1 MQKFKDYFQK
11 LFYSFPVE
19 KILNSFVVVIIALMI
34 FLAALALTRPIN
46 PDQYKYV
53 MQYSQQAA
61 NPKTQKI
68 ANQLR
73 RQDRIYV
80 VEYLRLLRAYH
91 FENQQVKRYPAVDS
105 KDPQ

>member
-1 MQKFKDYFQK
+1 MRKFKGHFQK
-11 LFYSFPVE
+11 LYSSFPVE
-19 KILNSFVVVIIALMI
+19 NILNSLVVIISASTI
-34 FLAALALTRPIN
+34 FLAILALIRPIN

-53 MQYSQQAA
+53 VQYSQQAA

-68 ANQLR
+68 AHQLR
-73 RQDRIYV
+73 SQDRIYV

>member
-1 MQKFKDYFQK
+1 MRKFKDYFQK
-11 LFYSFPVE
+11 LYSSFPVE
-19 KILNSFVVVIIALMI
+19 NILNSLVVIISASTI
-34 FLAALALTRPIN
+34 FLAILALTRPIN

-53 MQYSQQAA
+53 VQYSQQAA

-73 RQDRIYV
+73 SQDRIYV

>member
-1 MQKFKDYFQK
+1 MRKFKDYFQK
-11 LFYSFPVE
+11 LYSSFPVE
-19 KILNSFVVVIIALMI
+19 NILNSLVVIISASTV
-34 FLAALALTRPIN
+34 FLAILALTRPIN

-53 MQYSQQAA
+53 VEYSQQAA

-68 ANQLR
+68 AHQLR
-73 RQDRIYV
+73 SQDRIYV

>member
-1 MQKFKDYFQK
+1 MRKFKDYFQK
-11 LFYSFPVE
+11 LYSSFPME
-19 KILNSFVVVIIALMI
+19 NILNSLVVIISASTI
-34 FLAALALTRPIN
+34 FLAILALTRPIN

-53 MQYSQQAA
+53 VQYSQQAA

-68 ANQLR
+68 AHQLR
-73 RQDRIYV
+73 SQDRIYV

>member
-1 MQKFKDYFQK
+1 MRKFKDYFQK
-11 LFYSFPVE
+11 LYCSFPVE
-19 KILNSFVVVIIALMI
+19 NILNSLVVVISASSI
-34 FLAALALTRPIN
+34 FLAILALTRPIN
-46 PDQYKYV
+46 PNQYKYV
-53 MQYSQQAA
+53 VQYSQQAA

-68 ANQLR
+68 AHQLR
-73 RQDRIYV
+73 SQDRIYV

>member
-1 MQKFKDYFQK
+1 M
-11 LFYSFPVE
+11 
-19 KILNSFVVVIIALMI
+19 NCFVAVIIALMI
-34 FLAALALTRPIN
+34 FLAILALTRPIN
-46 PDQYKYV
+46 PNQYKYV
-53 MQYSQQAA
+53 LQYSQQAS

-73 RQDRIYV
+73 SQDRIYV

>member
-1 MQKFKDYFQK
+1 M
-11 LFYSFPVE
+11 
-19 KILNSFVVVIIALMI
+19 NSLVVIISASTI
-34 FLAALALTRPIN
+34 FLAILALTRPIN

-53 MQYSQQAA
+53 VQYSQQAA

-68 ANQLR
+68 AHQLR
-73 RQDRIYV
+73 SQDRIYV

>member
-1 MQKFKDYFQK
+1 MRKFKDYFQK
-11 LFYSFPVE
+11 LYSSFPME
-19 KILNSFVVVIIALMI
+19 NILNSLVVIISASMI
-34 FLAALALTRPIN
+34 FLAILALTRPIN

-53 MQYSQQAA
+53 VQYSQQAA

-68 ANQLR
+68 AHQLR
-73 RQDRIYV
+73 SQDRIYV

>member
-1 MQKFKDYFQK
+1 MRKFKDYFQK
-11 LFYSFPVE
+11 LYSSFPVE
-19 KILNSFVVVIIALMI
+19 NILNSLVVIISASTI
-34 FLAALALTRPIN
+34 FLAILALTRPIN

>member
-1 MQKFKDYFQK
+1 MRKFKDYFQK
-11 LFYSFPVE
+11 LYSSFPVE
-19 KILNSFVVVIIALMI
+19 NILNSLVVIISASTI
-34 FLAALALTRPIN
+34 FLAILALTRPIN

-53 MQYSQQAA
+53 VQYSQQAA

-68 ANQLR
+68 AHQLR
-73 RQDRIYV
+73 SQDRIYV

>member
-1 MQKFKDYFQK
+1 MRKFKDYFQK
-11 LFYSFPVE
+11 LYSSFPVE
-19 KILNSFVVVIIALMI
+19 NILNSLVVIISASTI
-34 FLAALALTRPIN
+34 FLAILALIRPIN

-53 MQYSQQAA
+53 VQYSQQAA

-68 ANQLR
+68 AHQLR
-73 RQDRIYV
+73 SQDRIYV

>member
-1 MQKFKDYFQK
+1 MRKFKDYFQK
-11 LFYSFPVE
+11 LYSSFPVE
-19 KILNSFVVVIIALMI
+19 NILNSLVVIISASTI
-34 FLAALALTRPIN
+34 FLAIMALTRPIN

-53 MQYSQQAA
+53 VQYSQQAA

-68 ANQLR
+68 AHQLR
-73 RQDRIYV
+73 SQDRIYV

>member
-1 MQKFKDYFQK
+1 MRKFKDYFQK
-11 LFYSFPVE
+11 LYSSFPVE
-19 KILNSFVVVIIALMI
+19 NILNSLVVIISASTV
-34 FLAALALTRPIN
+34 FLAILALTRPIN

-53 MQYSQQAA
+53 VQYSQQAA

-68 ANQLR
+68 AHQLR
-73 RQDRIYV
+73 SQDRIYV

>member
-11 LFYSFPVE
+11 LYSSFPVE
-19 KILNSFVVVIIALMI
+19 NILNSLVVIISASTI
-34 FLAALALTRPIN
+34 FLAILALIRPIN

-53 MQYSQQAA
+53 VQYSQQAA

-68 ANQLR
+68 AHQLR
-73 RQDRIYV
+73 SQDRIYV